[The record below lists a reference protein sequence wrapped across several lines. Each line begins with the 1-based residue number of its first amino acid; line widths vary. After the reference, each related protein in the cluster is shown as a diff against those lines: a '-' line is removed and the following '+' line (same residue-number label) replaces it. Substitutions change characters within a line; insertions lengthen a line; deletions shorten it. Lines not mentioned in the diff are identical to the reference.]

1 MSMRELLRW
10 SIYLEITAKII
21 LFTCMEKENTL
32 QKNNKKSDLF
42 NSIFRGLS
50 MIFAF
55 PKSVKKSS
63 NQPGQTTLLFSV
75 IKRKSLFSEKL
86 CKLQKRQDDLF

>member
-1 MSMRELLRW
+1 MSMRESPRW
-10 SIYLEITAKII
+10 SMYLETTAKPI
-21 LFTCMEKENTL
+21 LFTCTEKENML

-55 PKSVKKSS
+55 LKSVKKSS
-63 NQPGQTTLLFSV
+63 NQ
-75 IKRKSLFSEKL
+75 
-86 CKLQKRQDDLF
+86 